1 MTNMASSD
9 TKVVSQL
16 AINDRIDAA
25 IESVLKA
32 AGSKLEYY
40 MPASKDAMREAM
52 RTIMSESYIKGSND
66 NFDAMHRR
74 TK

>member
-32 AGSKLEYY
+32 AGSKLDYY
-40 MPASKDAMREAM
+40 MPVSKDAMREAM
-52 RTIMSESYIKGSND
+52 RNIMIKSYINGSND
-66 NFDAMHRR
+66 NFEAMRR
-74 TK
+74 SKK